1 MEKTNKKLIQ
11 NFIFKLSLEVLRIII
26 PIISI
31 PYVYR
36 LFKPEIMGN
45 IEFSQSISG
54 YFFIFAGFGVYTYG
68 LREISRIRDNKDKRN
83 KIFSELFIISTL
95 SSFIVFIVYI
105 GYIYFKFNSDI
116 LLRNML
122 LLNSIQILAYIF
134 YIEWINEVFENYKF
148 IAQKTMVVKIIN
160 VICIFIFIK
169 ISDDFY
175 KYLLLINIFI
185 LFNNLISFVYIKKY
199 IKITLKNLELKKY
212 LFSLG
217 TILLI
222 SNINILYTQL
232 DKIMLGFYSNNIIEV
247 VYYGIAQKVMSLIM
261 ILIMSIISVTIP
273 RLSYYLGQENKEKY
287 ESLFNRLFPYIY
299 LLLFPMSIGIV
310 ILSREIVYFFG
321 GDKYLGG
328 QIVVITFGI
337 RMIVVTIESILSN
350 QVIFLHKKEKV
361 MAIIIGIC
369 GIFNFLMKYFLI
381 KTNNL
386 NSSNAI
392 FTTMT
397 AEILIII
404 LDYWYIKKYLELN
417 LEIFKVKNLKYLLI
431 SLIFFLIKYLFRN
444 LKINIVVYSLI
455 LIITCL
461 IIYFTLL
468 ILLKDKCILEIL
480 SNIRNRFNLKKLRSK
495 K

>member
-1 MEKTNKKLIQ
+1 MNKLIIK
-11 NFIFKLSLEVLRIII
+11 NFFFKFFLEILRIII

-36 LFKPEIMGN
+36 IFKPEIMGN
-45 IEFSQSISG
+45 IEFSRSISG

-68 LREISRIRDNKDKRN
+68 LREISRVRDNKEKKN

-95 SSFIVFIVYI
+95 SSTIVFIIYI
-105 GYIYFKFNSDI
+105 GYVYFKFADDI
-116 LLRNML
+116 LLKNML
-122 LLNSIQILAYIF
+122 LFNSIQILAYVF
-134 YIEWINEVFENYKF
+134 YIEWINEAFENYKF
-148 IAQKTMVVKIIN
+148 IAQKTMIVKIIN

-169 ISDDFY
+169 ISGDFY
-175 KYLLLINIFI
+175 KYLFLINIFV
-185 LFNNLISFVYIKKY
+185 LLNNLISFVYIKKY

-212 LFSLG
+212 LFPLG
-217 TILLI
+217 IILLI

-247 VYYGIAQKVMSLIM
+247 AYYGIAQKVMSVIMVLIT
-261 ILIMSIISVTIP
+261 SIISVTIP
-273 RLSYYLGQENKEKY
+273 RLSYYLGQGNKKEYEK
-287 ESLFNRLFPYIY
+287 LFNRLFPYICF
-299 LLLFPMSIGIV
+299 LLFPMSIGII
-310 ILSREIVYFFG
+310 ILSKEIVYFFG
-321 GDKYLGG
+321 GEKYLGA

-381 KTNNL
+381 KINNL
-386 NSSNAI
+386 NSSTAI
-392 FTTMT
+392 FTTMI

-404 LDYWYIKKYLELN
+404 SDYWYIKKYLKLN
-417 LEIFKVKNLKYLLI
+417 LEIFRLKNLKYLVI
-431 SLIFFLIKYLFRN
+431 SLIFFLIKYLLHD
-444 LKINIVVYSLI
+444 LKMNF
-455 LIITCL
+455 
-461 IIYFTLL
+461 IIYSIIIVSLCSITYFVIL

-480 SNIRNRFNLKKLRSK
+480 ASIRNRLNLKKSRSK

>member
-1 MEKTNKKLIQ
+1 MEKMKKKLIQ
-11 NFIFKLSLEVLRIII
+11 NFLFKLSLEILRIVI

-36 LFKPEIMGN
+36 IFRPKIMGN

-68 LREISRIRDNKDKRN
+68 LREISRVRDNKEKRN

-95 SSFIVFIVYI
+95 SSFIIFIIYI
-105 GYIYFKFNSDI
+105 GYVYFRFNNDI
-116 LLRNML
+116 LLKNML
-122 LLNSIQILAYIF
+122 LFNSIQILAYVF
-134 YIEWINEVFENYKF
+134 YIEWINEAFENYKF
-148 IAQKTMVVKIIN
+148 IAQKTMIVKIIN

-175 KYLLLINIFI
+175 KYLFLMNIFI

-212 LFSLG
+212 LFPLG

-247 VYYGIAQKVMSLIM
+247 AYYGIAQKVMAIIM
-261 ILIMSIISVTIP
+261 VLIMSIISVTIP
-273 RLSYYLGQENKEKY
+273 RLSYYLGQENKEEY
-287 ESLFNRLFPYIY
+287 ENLFNRLFPYIY

-310 ILSREIVYFFG
+310 ILSKEIIYFFG
-321 GDKYLGG
+321 GEKYLGG
-328 QIVVITFGI
+328 QIVVIVFGI
-337 RMIVVTIESILSN
+337 RMIVVTVESILSN

-392 FTTMT
+392 FTTMI
-397 AEILIII
+397 AEILIIV
-404 LDYWYIKKYLELN
+404 LDYWYIKKYLKLN
-417 LEIFKVKNLKYLLI
+417 LEIFKFKNLKYLLI
-431 SLIFFLIKYLFRN
+431 SFIFFLIKYLFRS
-444 LKINIVVYSLI
+444 LRINFIIYSLI
-455 LIITCL
+455 LIITCS
-461 IIYFTLL
+461 IIYFIIL
-468 ILLKDKCILEIL
+468 ILVKDNYIMEIL
-480 SNIRNRFNLKKLRSK
+480 NNIKIKFKFKNK
-495 K
+495 

>member
-1 MEKTNKKLIQ
+1 
-11 NFIFKLSLEVLRIII
+11 
-26 PIISI
+26 
-31 PYVYR
+31 
-36 LFKPEIMGN
+36 
-45 IEFSQSISG
+45 
-54 YFFIFAGFGVYTYG
+54 
-68 LREISRIRDNKDKRN
+68 
-83 KIFSELFIISTL
+83 
-95 SSFIVFIVYI
+95 
-105 GYIYFKFNSDI
+105 
-116 LLRNML
+116 
-122 LLNSIQILAYIF
+122 
-134 YIEWINEVFENYKF
+134 
-148 IAQKTMVVKIIN
+148 
-160 VICIFIFIK
+160 
-169 ISDDFY
+169 
-175 KYLLLINIFI
+175 
-185 LFNNLISFVYIKKY
+185 
-199 IKITLKNLELKKY
+199 
-212 LFSLG
+212 
-217 TILLI
+217 
-222 SNINILYTQL
+222 
-232 DKIMLGFYSNNIIEV
+232 MLGFYSNNIIEV